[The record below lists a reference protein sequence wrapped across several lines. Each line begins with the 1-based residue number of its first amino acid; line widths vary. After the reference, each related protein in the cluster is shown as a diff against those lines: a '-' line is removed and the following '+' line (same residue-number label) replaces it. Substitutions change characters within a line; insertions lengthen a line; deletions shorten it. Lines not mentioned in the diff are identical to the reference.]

1 MNVSLVS
8 LKNTRDRYPC
18 KLARSLS
25 SLREHTPTRTHSH
38 ALMLYNRTQSRT
50 NAKLKTARFSSL
62 YSWPYSLESKHA
74 IHPLYLSHSYSHT
87 HSLSLSLSLSLTRT
101 HTHTHTPTHTI
112 QFKHNSDFNAF
123 RYFAKFPLDIKK
135 ATTIKKISTKSKP
148 PPLLFFFTSFESF
161 FCKFLDRW
169 RWR

>member
-87 HSLSLSLSLSLTRT
+87 LSLSHTQT
-101 HTHTHTPTHTI
+101 HTHTQTPTHTI